1 MINYLDFLVLMLLT
15 HDIHSMK
22 KTVGNLIYFLNQS
35 YNYGQKIKTNQMI
48 LLKLWNI
55 QIFLCKKR
63 CNIWLIWIIYEYD
76 TVCIN
81 HEHDTFCINH
91 EFFIIQH
98 AYFIVSL
105 QTLNICFCIFNKRIL
120 NQQSNALNLNEMH
133 LLPTWINLHVK
144 FKNSLR
150 HFKSPLQYF

>member
-1 MINYLDFLVLMLLT
+1 M
-15 HDIHSMK
+15 
-22 KTVGNLIYFLNQS
+22 
-35 YNYGQKIKTNQMI
+35 
-48 LLKLWNI
+48 
-55 QIFLCKKR
+55 CKKR

-91 EFFIIQH
+91 EFVIIQH

-105 QTLNICFCIFNKRIL
+105 QTLNSAWKERYKVIKVFLIFNFKRKSRLWLCIFSKRIL

-144 FKNSLR
+144 FKNSLKT
-150 HFKSPLQYF
+150 FQVPFTILLTAGLNTPLSDLQLKFYREINSTPSS